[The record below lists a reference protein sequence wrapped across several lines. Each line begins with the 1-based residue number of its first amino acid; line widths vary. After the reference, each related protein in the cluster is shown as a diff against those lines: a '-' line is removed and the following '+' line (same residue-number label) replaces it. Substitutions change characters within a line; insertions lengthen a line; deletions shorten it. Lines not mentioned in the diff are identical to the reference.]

1 MLQMNFGLA
10 ETVAVKRMLIRIV
23 ALFTA
28 KLYTIPGQERY
39 EISGTQAGRHC

>member
-10 ETVAVKRMLIRIV
+10 KTVAVKRMLIRIE
-23 ALFTA
+23 ALFAA
-28 KLYTIPGQERY
+28 KLYTIPRQEKG